1 MDYLNHM
8 EDMNLAGRKMWMKF
22 FWAKPQP
29 KNKKSTFKEKKV
41 AFFIEILKKKK
52 VGYVSMKSSFLS

>member
-1 MDYLNHM
+1 M

-29 KNKKSTFKEKKV
+29 KNKKSTFKGKKV
-41 AFFIEILKKKK
+41 AFFLEILKKKRW
-52 VGYVSMKSSFLS
+52 VMCQ